1 MGSSKTARLWPVI
14 MWYCVK
20 PTRRF
25 GRKKTMWKVTALRFP
40 TVKTI
45 IFLEFALWEKK
56 VMRAWYGRLNKR
68 Q

>member
-1 MGSSKTARLWPVI
+1 MGSSKDGPPVAGYYVVLRKTDQPLWQ
-14 MWYCVK
+14 
-20 PTRRF
+20 
-25 GRKKTMWKVTALRFP
+25 KKSMWKVTALRFP